1 MTSHDPDP
9 NTDLADDVDGESV
22 GDPVDA
28 EALTS
33 RIAGASS
40 DGPAQE
46 LIDAGF
52 AWEIAD
58 APLLHAGLNL
68 ADLGHV
74 IDLHQRG
81 VIPDRAAADLLSE
94 LLVAHA
100 TPAEE
105 FPYDAQFGEPY
116 NSRERLF
123 AERLG
128 NTAGWLHAGRPRREA
143 ARVAFRILL
152 REQAA
157 CLVVE
162 AGRFASDTATVA
174 SAHNEVLMPD
184 QTYLQQ
190 AQPSTFGHYLL
201 AFVPPALRDGERL
214 VSALDEVNQS
224 PGGAGCVNGS
234 RLLEDRATIAEL
246 LGFGDVIE
254 HTRDAMWQTDT
265 FIDLL
270 ATSTSLISN
279 QSKLAEDLE
288 IWASQEFDYV
298 DLAGPYTRS
307 SVLMPQKRNPY
318 ALTIV
323 RGASGVLIGRLS
335 GFLAVVK
342 SPSARSDNLIFAYGE
357 IPRAL
362 ELSTRI
368 SALMSGVVRTL
379 TVNSDRMWEELQGGF
394 SQATDLA
401 EFIMSST
408 GIDYRSAYRIV
419 GQAVRAASSAKLR
432 GLDITSAMIDEAARE
447 ICDIELS
454 IDPDQLAAVLD
465 PRSIVDTR
473 TAIGGAAPEVVHAM
487 AERFQRRADG
497 VRAEGERHLD
507 HFAAT
512 EKALVARARSL
523 VSAYGG
529 D

>member
-1 MTSHDPDP
+1 MSPTS
-9 NTDLADDVDGESV
+9 
-22 GDPVDA
+22 
-28 EALTS
+28 TS
-33 RIAGASS
+33 PRDRDRVSRLRSSRVAGASG
-40 DGPAQE
+40 DEPAPE

-58 APLLHAGLNL
+58 APLLHHGLNL
-68 ADLGHV
+68 ADIGHV
-74 IDLHQRG
+74 LDLHGRG
-81 VIPDRAAADLLSE
+81 IVPTASASDLLAE

-100 TPAEE
+100 TPPED
-105 FPYDAQFGEPY
+105 FPYDAAHGEPY

-143 ARVAFRILL
+143 ARVALRLRL

-157 CLVVE
+157 ALIVA
-162 AGRFASDTATVA
+162 AGEFAATTSAVA
-174 SAHNEVLMPD
+174 DGHRHVFMPD

-201 AFVPPALRDGERL
+201 GFVPPCLRDAQRL
-214 VSALDEVNQS
+214 VDALDLVNTS

-234 RLLEDRATIAEL
+234 RLLDDRATIADL
-246 LGFGDVIE
+246 LGFRAVID

-298 DLAGPYTRS
+298 DLAGGFTRA

-318 ALTIV
+318 ALTII
-323 RGASGVLIGRLS
+323 RGASGVLIGRLT

-362 ELSTRI
+362 DLATRVSALST
-368 SALMSGVVRTL
+368 GVIRTL
-379 TVNSDRMWEELQGGF
+379 EVNDRRMWEELESGF

-401 EFIMSST
+401 EFVMQTT
-408 GIDYRSAYRIV
+408 GLDYRSAYRVV
-419 GQAVRAASSAKLR
+419 GATVRTASSSGLR
-432 GLDITSAMIDEAARE
+432 GVDITSALIDEAAT
-447 ICDIELS
+447 ELLGGPLG
-454 IDPDQLAAVLD
+454 IDSAQLRAVLD
-465 PRSIVDTR
+465 PREIVSTR
-473 TAIGGAAPEVVHAM
+473 TAAGGAAPDVVHEM
-487 AERFQRRADG
+487 AVRFGDEGRA
-497 VRAEGERHLD
+497 
-507 HFAAT
+507 FAAAGAAAARRFSQV
-512 EKALVARARSL
+512 EQELIARARAL
-523 VSAYGG
+523 ITTA
-529 D
+529 

>member
-1 MTSHDPDP
+1 MSQKPATS
-9 NTDLADDVDGESV
+9 
-22 GDPVDA
+22 
-28 EALTS
+28 S
-33 RIAGASS
+33 RIAGAS
-40 DGPAQE
+40 GTAPAQS

-68 ADLGHV
+68 ADIAHV
-74 IDLHQRG
+74 LDLHHRS
-81 VIPDRAAADLLSE
+81 ILPDDAMKELLRELLSAYE
-94 LLVAHA
+94 TA
-100 TPAEE
+100 PED
-105 FPYDAQFGEPY
+105 FPYDPNFGEPY

-123 AERLG
+123 ASKLG

-143 ARVAFRILL
+143 ARVALRILL
-152 REQAA
+152 RRQTAELLDRAA
-157 CLVVE
+157 AFAESTAQTAL
-162 AGRFASDTATVA
+162 RFKDVI
-174 SAHNEVLMPD
+174 MPD

-201 AFVPPALRDGERL
+201 AFVPPSLRDGARL
-214 VSALDEVNQS
+214 ASVLTEVNLS

-234 RLLEDRATIAEL
+234 RLLEDRNHIASL
-246 LGFGDVIE
+246 LGFDGIID
-254 HTRDAMWQTDT
+254 HTRDAMWQTDS

-298 DLAGPYTRS
+298 TLAGPYTRA

-323 RGASGVLIGRLS
+323 RGAGGVLIGRLS

-362 ELSTRI
+362 DLSSKITVMMAEVI
-368 SALMSGVVRTL
+368 ETL
-379 TVNSDRMWEELQGGF
+379 TVNRTRMSEELDRGF

-401 EFIMSST
+401 EYVMLVA
-408 GIDYRSAYRIV
+408 GVDYRSAYQLV
-419 GQAVRAASSAKLR
+419 GNAVRAASTAGLR
-432 GLDITSAMIDEAARE
+432 GIDITSEMLDEAAIE
-447 ICDIELS
+447 ILGAPLGLDS
-454 IDPDQLAAVLD
+454 DQLAQVLI
-465 PRSIVDTR
+465 PRNIVATR
-473 TAIGGAAPEVVHAM
+473 TAAGGAAPHVVDAM
-487 AERFQRRADG
+487 AQDMTAQARELRAIATNRLAQFDS
-497 VRAEGERHLD
+497 AEQ
-507 HFAAT
+507 
-512 EKALVARARSL
+512 ALVERAREL
-523 VSAYGG
+523 I
-529 D
+529 

>member
-1 MTSHDPDP
+1 MTNP
-9 NTDLADDVDGESV
+9 
-22 GDPVDA
+22 PVSSA
-28 EALTS
+28 P
-33 RIAGASS
+33 ASS
-40 DGPAQE
+40 SARVAGPSQDGPAQE
-46 LIDAGF
+46 LIEAGF

-58 APLLHAGLNL
+58 APLLHHGLNV

-74 IDLHQRG
+74 LDLYRRG
-81 VIPDRAAADLLSE
+81 VVPIDAAAVLVRE
-94 LLVAHA
+94 LLVAYR
-100 TPAEE
+100 TPPEE
-105 FPYDAQFGEPY
+105 FPYDAAYGEPY

-143 ARVAFRILL
+143 ARVALRILL
-152 REQAA
+152 RGQTAR
-157 CLVVE
+157 LMGD
-162 AGRFASDTATVA
+162 AGRFAATTASVA
-174 SAHNEVLMPD
+174 REHSAVFMPD

-201 AFVPPALRDGERL
+201 AFSPPALRDGERL
-214 VSALDEVNQS
+214 SAALDQVNMS

-234 RLLEDRATIAEL
+234 RILDDRSKIADL
-246 LGFGDVIE
+246 LGFSGVID

-288 IWASQEFDYV
+288 IWSSQEFDYV
-298 DLAGPYTRS
+298 DLAGPYTRA

-323 RGASGVLIGRLS
+323 RGAGGVLIGRLS

-362 ELSTRI
+362 ELSSKI
-368 SALMSGVVRTL
+368 SSLMSGVVGTL
-379 TVNSDRMWEELQGGF
+379 TVNEDRMWEELEAGF

-401 EFIMSST
+401 EYIMMES
-408 GIDYRSAYRIV
+408 GIDYRSAYHVV
-419 GQAVRAASSAKLR
+419 GNTVREASRRGLR
-432 GLDITSAMIDEAARE
+432 GIDITPDLLDEVAEQVCGTTLGITA
-447 ICDIELS
+447 
-454 IDPDQLAAVLD
+454 DQLESVLD
-465 PRSIVDTR
+465 PRNIVATR
-473 TAIGGAAPEVVHAM
+473 TATGGAAPSVLEALADRYEADAQRLIETADHRIGDFEA
-487 AERFQRRADG
+487 AEAQ
-497 VRAEGERHLD
+497 
-507 HFAAT
+507 
-512 EKALVARARSL
+512 L
-523 VSAYGG
+523 VSEAEVLANHA
-529 D
+529 

>member
-1 MTSHDPDP
+1 MNPNNPLPTPNQSVDDP
-9 NTDLADDVDGESV
+9 
-22 GDPVDA
+22 
-28 EALTS
+28 EATIGAAASALNS
-33 RIAGASS
+33 RIAGPSL

-58 APLLHAGLNL
+58 APLLHHGLNL

-74 IDLHQRG
+74 LDLSNRG
-81 VIPDRAAADLLSE
+81 IIPDDAAADLLGE
-94 LLVAHA
+94 LLIAHQTDA
-100 TPAEE
+100 AD
-105 FPYDAQFGEPY
+105 FPYDAAFGEPY

-143 ARVAFRILL
+143 ARVALRILL
-152 REQAA
+152 RDQTAHLIIEAA
-157 CLVVE
+157 KF
-162 AGRFASDTATVA
+162 AGVA
-174 SAHNEVLMPD
+174 SSVAADHRHVLMPD

-201 AFVPPALRDGERL
+201 AFVPPALRDGNRL
-214 VSALDEVNQS
+214 LAALDQVNLS

-234 RLLEDRATIAEL
+234 RLLDDRMTIAKL
-246 LGFGDVIE
+246 LGFTDIID

-298 DLAGPYTRS
+298 DLAGPYTRA

-323 RGASGVLIGRLS
+323 RGAGGVLIGRLT

-342 SPSARSDNLIFAYGE
+342 TPSARSDNLIFAYGE

-362 ELSTRI
+362 ELATKI
-368 SALMSGVVRTL
+368 SALMSGVIRTL
-379 TVNSDRMWEELQGGF
+379 TVNADRMAEELRGGF

-401 EFIMSST
+401 EFIMLST
-408 GIDYRSAYRIV
+408 GIDCRSAYQVV
-419 GQAVRAASSAKLR
+419 GQTVRRASKAKLR
-432 GLDITSAMIDEAARE
+432 GLDITPAMIDEASME
-447 ICDIELS
+447 IYGRPLG
-454 IDPDQLAAVLD
+454 IDANQLAAILD
-465 PRSIVDTR
+465 PKSIVDTR
-473 TAIGGAAPEVVHAM
+473 TAAGGAAPSVVEDM
-487 AERFQRRADG
+487 A
-497 VRAEGERHLD
+497 VRYRVQASDMGRLAEGRLEGYADAEVRLIAQARD
-507 HFAAT
+507 
-512 EKALVARARSL
+512 LIDRVAS
-523 VSAYGG
+523 
-529 D
+529 

>member
-1 MTSHDPDP
+1 MTKAVPP
-9 NTDLADDVDGESV
+9 AKPTDTAS
-22 GDPVDA
+22 
-28 EALTS
+28 S
-33 RIAGASS
+33 RIAGPSS
-40 DGPAQE
+40 AAPAQE

-58 APLLHAGLNL
+58 APLLHGGLNL

-74 IDLHQRG
+74 LDLHQRG
-81 VIPDRAAADLLSE
+81 IIPDRPAADLLAE
-94 LLVAHA
+94 LLIAYS

-143 ARVAFRILL
+143 ARVALRILL
-152 REQAA
+152 REQTAG
-157 CLVVE
+157 LVIE
-162 AGRFASDTATVA
+162 AGRFAKETADVA
-174 SAHNEVLMPD
+174 RKNSGVLMPD

-190 AQPSTFGHYLL
+190 AQPSTFGHYIL
-201 AFVPPALRDGERL
+201 AFVPPALRDGGRL
-214 VSALDEVNQS
+214 LSAMEQVNLS

-234 RLLEDRATIAEL
+234 RLLEDRMTIADL
-246 LGFGDVIE
+246 LGFSDVID

-298 DLAGPYTRS
+298 DLAGPYTRA

-323 RGASGVLIGRLS
+323 RGAGGVLIGRLT

-368 SALMSGVVRTL
+368 SALMTGVVGTL
-379 TVNSDRMWEELQGGF
+379 SVNSDRMWEELQGGF

-401 EFIMSST
+401 EFIMLAT
-408 GIDYRSAYRIV
+408 DVDYRSAYRVV
-419 GQAVRAASSAKLR
+419 GQVVRSASNAKLR
-432 GLDITSAMIDEAARE
+432 GLDITSEMIDEAAEE
-447 ICDIELS
+447 ICGFGLS
-454 IDPDQLAAVLD
+454 LDVDQLAAVLD
-465 PRSIVDTR
+465 PVNIVETR
-473 TAIGGAAPEVVHAM
+473 TATGGAAIDVVCEM
-487 AERFQRRADG
+487 ADRFGAQAAEMIEEGQGHREHFL
-497 VRAEGERHLD
+497 RAED
-507 HFAAT
+507 
-512 EKALVARARSL
+512 ALVAKARSL
-523 VSAYGG
+523 VAEHQG
-529 D
+529 

>member
-1 MTSHDPDP
+1 MTNAPATS
-9 NTDLADDVDGESV
+9 
-22 GDPVDA
+22 
-28 EALTS
+28 S
-33 RIAGASS
+33 RIAGASGT
-40 DGPAQE
+40 GPAQS

-58 APLLHAGLNL
+58 APLLHEGLNL
-68 ADLGHV
+68 ADIGHV
-74 IDLHQRG
+74 LDLHHRG
-81 VIPDRAAADLLSE
+81 VIPEDATGPLLRQ
-94 LLVAHA
+94 LLLAYETA
-100 TPAEE
+100 PED
-105 FPYDAQFGEPY
+105 FPYDPNFGEPY

-123 AERLG
+123 AANLG

-143 ARVAFRILL
+143 ARVALRILL
-152 REQAA
+152 RRQTAE
-157 CLVVE
+157 LLDR
-162 AGRFASDTATVA
+162 AGAFAETTAETAQGFRDVI
-174 SAHNEVLMPD
+174 MPD

-201 AFVPPALRDGERL
+201 AFVPPALRDGDRL
-214 VSALDEVNQS
+214 ASALGLVNLS

-234 RLLEDRATIAEL
+234 RLLEDRNHIASL
-246 LGFGDVIE
+246 LGFDGIID

-298 DLAGPYTRS
+298 TLAGPYTRA

-323 RGASGVLIGRLS
+323 RGAGGVLIGRLA

-362 ELSTRI
+362 GLSSRV
-368 SALMSGVVRTL
+368 SLLMSEVVETL
-379 TVNSDRMWEELQGGF
+379 TINADRMTEELDRGF

-401 EFIMSST
+401 EYVMLT
-408 GIDYRSAYRIV
+408 AGIDYRSAYQLV
-419 GQAVRAASSAKLR
+419 GAAVRTASTSGLR
-432 GLDITSAMIDEAARE
+432 GLDITSEMLDEAAQE
-447 ICDIELS
+447 VCGHPLGLDAS
-454 IDPDQLAAVLD
+454 QLAEVLS
-465 PRSIVDTR
+465 PRNIVATR
-473 TAIGGAAPEVVHAM
+473 TAAGGAAPEVVDAM
-487 AERFQRRADG
+487 ATDMAAQARVLRRTAAEQISNFD
-497 VRAEGERHLD
+497 RAE
-507 HFAAT
+507 AALIT
-512 EKALVARARSL
+512 SARQLAS
-523 VSAYGG
+523 
-529 D
+529 

>member
-1 MTSHDPDP
+1 MTIPAPTSEEGL
-9 NTDLADDVDGESV
+9 N
-22 GDPVDA
+22 
-28 EALTS
+28 S

-58 APLLHAGLNL
+58 APLLHDGLNL

-74 IDLHQRG
+74 LDLHHRG
-81 VIPDRAAADLLSE
+81 IVPDDAARDLLRE

-100 TPAEE
+100 TPPED
-105 FPYDAQFGEPY
+105 FPYDAAYGEPY

-143 ARVAFRILL
+143 ARVALRILL
-152 REQAA
+152 RGLTAN
-157 CLVVE
+157 LVAE
-162 AGRFASDTATVA
+162 AGRFACTTAHVA
-174 SAHNEVLMPD
+174 EAHKDVFMPD

-201 AFVPPALRDGERL
+201 AFVPPALRDGDRL
-214 VSALDEVNQS
+214 LAALAQVNLS

-234 RLLEDRATIAEL
+234 RLLEDRMNVAAL
-246 LGFGDVIE
+246 LGFTDIID

-270 ATSTSLISN
+270 ATSTSLVSN

-298 DLAGPYTRS
+298 DLAGPFTRS

-318 ALTIV
+318 ALSIV
-323 RGASGVLIGRLS
+323 RGAGGVLIGRLT

-362 ELSTRI
+362 ELSAKV
-368 SALMSGVVRTL
+368 SSLMSGVVRTL
-379 TVNSDRMWEELQGGF
+379 TVNEERMWQELEGGF

-401 EFIMSST
+401 EFVMLST
-408 GIDYRSAYRIV
+408 GIDYRSAYRVV
-419 GQAVRAASSAKLR
+419 GNTVRSASKLGLR
-432 GLDITSAMIDEAARE
+432 GLDITSNLIDEAAQE
-447 ICDIELS
+447 ICGHDLS
-454 IDPDQLAAVLD
+454 IDAEQLAVVLN
-465 PRSIVDTR
+465 PKEIVATR
-473 TAIGGAAPEVVHAM
+473 TSAGGAAPHVVQEM
-487 AERFQRRADG
+487 AERYIDH
-497 VRAEGERHLD
+497 GEQLTAAAQQQIEM
-507 HFAAT
+507 FAAS
-512 EKALVARARSL
+512 ELELLRQARELV
-523 VSAYGG
+523 G